1 MSPKS
6 KPAEPAIP
14 TTVAAAFAHLAGTAA
29 ATTEL
34 QIELS
39 EIAAPTGA
47 EGERAEEVAQWLRST
62 GCAVEIDEVGNVI
75 GQRAGSLGGR
85 ALALSAHLD
94 TVFPAGQS
102 VTVAR
107 GGSRSPYQEGVTV
120 PADELHGPGIA
131 DDAAGLAALIAVA
144 QAMAVS
150 TVATERDVLFV
161 ATVGE
166 EGRGDLRGARHFFA
180 THEAES
186 LDGFVTIDHPDPTV
200 IVHRGVGSRRYA
212 VEFFGPG
219 GHAWGHFGRY
229 NPALALAMAAA
240 QLGRSGTLEEGPRA
254 TFNVGILD
262 AGRSVNAIPES
273 ARMEVD
279 LRSEDEDQID
289 RLEALLREAV
299 QAGHESEL
307 RLRPSADAGVVIEPI
322 GSRPRGA
329 TPVEST
335 LVQTAVRALRAEHL
349 TARMTASSTDANAGM
364 AAGVPSIGLSWGG
377 RSDNQHSLAEY
388 FAPEGRERSLA
399 VLLRVV
405 LAMAGVATP
414 GTRGEAPS

>member
-1 MSPKS
+1 MSPQS

-14 TTVAAAFAHLAGTAA
+14 TTGAAAFAHLAGTAA

-47 EGERAEEVAQWLRST
+47 EGERAEVVAQWLRST
-62 GCAVEIDEVGNVI
+62 GCAVEIDGVGNVI
-75 GQRAGSLGGR
+75 GRRAGSLGGR

-102 VTVAR
+102 VAVAR

-150 TVATERDVLFV
+150 TVPTERDVLFV

-166 EGRGDLRGARHFFA
+166 EGRGDLRGARHFFR

-186 LDGFVTIDHPDPTV
+186 LDGFVTIDHPDPAV
-200 IVHRGVGSRRYA
+200 VVHRGVGSRRYA

-229 NPALALAMAAA
+229 NPALALAVAAA
-240 QLGRSGTLEEGPRA
+240 QLGTSGTLEGPRA
-254 TFNVGILD
+254 TFNVGILE

-289 RLEALLREAV
+289 RLEVLLREAV
-299 QAGHESEL
+299 QAGHALEL
-307 RLRPSADAGVVIEPI
+307 GLRPSADAGVVIEPI

-405 LAMAGVATP
+405 LAMAGVASQGTP
-414 GTRGEAPS
+414 GEAQP